1 MDKIIFR
8 APFNSLSFGN
18 VSYNLARELY
28 ARDIKA
34 SIFPIGQ
41 NFDFSA
47 FDKIDEDFKKWIES
61 CTNNRLTSIDKDI
74 PYILV
79 SGYYDNINEQESKEI
94 LQAASDEVND
104 WLKKASSGW
113 GQFWKKEYEE
123 MTQQSEGSMTPPE
136 STETDI

>member
-1 MDKIIFR
+1 MS
-8 APFNSLSFGN
+8 NSTTAAAAIGVGALGTI
-18 VSYNLARELY
+18 LAY
-28 ARDIKA
+28 Y
-34 SIFPIGQ
+34 GY
-41 NFDFSA
+41 
-47 FDKIDEDFKKWIES
+47 KKYKGVPVI
-61 CTNNRLTSIDKDI
+61 NNAEVGAEVVQ
-74 PYILV
+74 PQE
-79 SGYYDNINEQESKEI
+79 EQESKEI